1 MKKIRAALFFLLSAL
16 LCLAALSCGAP
27 VPSGEAPASETAAP
41 ETDAETTPPEPR
53 RVLLHTVA
61 ELNTAAGETD
71 GHAGEQAN
79 SSLELDR
86 RSVAVLTAQDLKT
99 TLSYYYRI
107 KKRPDGGYIL
117 FYSACAAR
125 RPNVKALDICCILS
139 DDLITWSEPITLAKS
154 AGSSRNY
161 ATADALFLQNGD
173 LLAVYSYRPK
183 EGYETDLAASGLEIR
198 RSADNGA
205 TWSEPQRIY
214 TGMNW
219 EPNLLQDDDGTVYC
233 AFTHTAPYVHYYGY
247 NKTIRSSGSAIIR
260 STDGGRTWTPEVTGP
275 PFEAQRVIQDY
286 VGDLDGL
293 KIMNDQMPVLLKLH
307 NGRYMIA
314 CERQEIN
321 KSHWYI
327 DLGYADD
334 LEYSLGL
341 TEVGPADRLN
351 KKFLGTGPYLAQFP
365 SGETVITYNRGGFTA
380 VIAGA
385 NGKGFQMAQKPFA
398 AISSTC
404 HWQSTELFTS
414 HSLLAA
420 FENKRENKQND
431 LVYGLL
437 YLNHRINAGEMTAT
451 PDGSA
456 AEWRKNT
463 DALFLGA
470 VSQAQASFRF
480 GYDADTVSLLIER
493 LDNAPDREG
502 DYEELMIAPAEKGPF
517 YRVITDASGVRSAVR
532 VENGAETPVSL
543 TGVSLLVTEE
553 NTADPDRL
561 GRITELVLDRA
572 ALGITGDTL
581 YFNATLCNTDGGKV
595 SPPDTFSDCREADPA
610 TWKPVRL
617 APAK

>member
-1 MKKIRAALFFLLSAL
+1 MGKIKFLPFLLLAFLLLSAL
-16 LCLAALSCGAP
+16 SCGTPA
-27 VPSGEAPASETAAP
+27 PSGETAAPETAAP
-41 ETDAETTPPEPR
+41 ETDAETLPPAPEGA
-53 RVLLHTVA
+53 LLHTIA
-61 ELNTAAGETD
+61 ELNTGADAID

-183 EGYETDLAASGLEIR
+183 EGYETDLCSSGLEIR
-198 RSADNGA
+198 RSADGGR

-260 STDGGRTWTPEVTGP
+260 STDNGVTWTPDVTGP
-275 PFEAQRVIQDY
+275 PFEARRVIQDY

-321 KSHWYI
+321 GNCYI
-327 DLGYADD
+327 DIGYTDTLD
-334 LEYSLGL
+334 YSLGL
-341 TEVGPADRLN
+341 TEVGPADRLTRI
-351 KKFLGTGPYLAQFP
+351 FRGIGPYLAQFP
-365 SGETVITYNRGGFTA
+365 SGETVLTYGRGGFNA
-380 VIAGA
+380 AIAGA
-385 NGKGFQMAQKPFA
+385 DGKGFGSAQKPFA
-398 AISSTC
+398 SVVSTSRS
-404 HWQSTELFTS
+404 QATELLTS

-420 FENKRENKQND
+420 CEKIRDNQQTD
-431 LVYGLL
+431 LVCGVL
-437 YLNHRINAGEMTAT
+437 YLNHRIDAGRMTAT

-456 AEWRKNT
+456 AEWAENT
-463 DALFLGA
+463 DALFLGSE
-470 VSQAQASFRF
+470 SQAQASFRF
-480 GYDADTVSLLIER
+480 GCDADTVSILVER
-493 LDNAPDREG
+493 LDDTLDWKG
-502 DYEELMIAPAEKGPF
+502 DCEELFLAPSEKGPC
-517 YRVITDASGVRSAVR
+517 YRVTADAGVVRSAVR
-532 VENGAETPVSL
+532 LENGSETPVTL
-543 TGVSLLVTEE
+543 TGASLLVTEE
-553 NTADPDRL
+553 NAADPSRR
-561 GRITELVLDRA
+561 GWITELVLDRG
-572 ALGITGDTL
+572 ALGFTGDVL
-581 YFNATLCNTDGGKV
+581 YFNAILYNTDGKEV
-595 SPPDTFSDCREADPA
+595 SAPDTFSDCRAADPA

-617 APAK
+617 APAN